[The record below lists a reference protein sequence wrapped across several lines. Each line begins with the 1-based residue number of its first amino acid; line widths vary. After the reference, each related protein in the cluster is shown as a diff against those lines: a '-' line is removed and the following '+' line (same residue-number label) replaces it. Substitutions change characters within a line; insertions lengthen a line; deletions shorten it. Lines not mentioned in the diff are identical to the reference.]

1 MYFLHVF
8 LKVIDF
14 SLPVRV
20 LASSSVK
27 YKHLLYRVAYIL
39 YILYTIYTCIEMK
52 VLMNSERNSGRKMLT
67 TLFPIQFMGV
77 EYFFPKSGT
86 G

>member
-1 MYFLHVF
+1 
-8 LKVIDF
+8 
-14 SLPVRV
+14 
-20 LASSSVK
+20 
-27 YKHLLYRVAYIL
+27 
-39 YILYTIYTCIEMK
+39 MK